1 MNWRPAFLKDPEPDP
16 AEIEAEAERA
26 KAAAAMV
33 RRFRDARVLAGLSF
47 ADVERDTR
55 INRTYLE
62 AIEDG
67 RFTDIPAPVYARG
80 FVRSYARYLGLDP
93 EEAVAAM
100 PKLPPPLGLEPMP
113 GLRRTVAPALPAVN
127 LPVAGG
133 IAAALLLAILA
144 YLFLP
149 GLGGGG
155 GDETESTASVTASA
169 TATVPGNS
177 TATTEAGVPPTT
189 ATVPP
194 FEAGTAPDFTGVSR
208 ATAQATIATLDLTP
222 LFVDAASEAPAG
234 TIFDQSPSPG
244 TQVEDG
250 DVITLFVS
258 TGP

>member
-1 MNWRPAFLKDPEPDP
+1 MNWRPTFLKDPEPDP
-16 AEIEAEAERA
+16 AELEAEAERA
-26 KAAAAMV
+26 KATAAMV
-33 RRFRDARVLAGLSF
+33 RRFRDTRVLAGLSF

-55 INRTYLE
+55 INRAYLE

-67 RFTDIPAPVYARG
+67 RFGDIPAPIYARG
-80 FVRSYARYLGLDP
+80 FVRSYARYLGLNP

-100 PKLPPPLGLEPMP
+100 PKLPPPLGLEPMA

-127 LPVAGG
+127 LPAAGG
-133 IAAALLLAILA
+133 IAAALLLAIVA

-149 GLGGGG
+149 IFGGG
-155 GDETESTASVTASA
+155 GDEPAGTVTATASVTS
-169 TATVPGNS
+169 TVPGTS

-194 FEAGTAPDFTGVSR
+194 FNEGTAPDFTGVSR
-208 ATAQATIATLDLTP
+208 ATAQATIANLDLTP

-244 TQVEDG
+244 TEVEAG